1 MACDTVE
8 HQEEPEN
15 AGSGIDSPF
24 HKPSSIHLDYPLDIL
39 LRREKN
45 GSGDTTSCKK
55 VFKKGI

>member
-1 MACDTVE
+1 VE